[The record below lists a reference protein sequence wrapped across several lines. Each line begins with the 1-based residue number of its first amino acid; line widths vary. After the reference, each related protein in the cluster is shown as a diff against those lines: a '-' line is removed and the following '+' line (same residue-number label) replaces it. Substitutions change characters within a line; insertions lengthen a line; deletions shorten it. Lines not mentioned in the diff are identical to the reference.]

1 MEKNI
6 LIKDI
11 PKFDENA
18 LANILKE
25 AEINNEADEE
35 MTNKLQ
41 RTYIIQTKIENAL
54 INLNINELLSDLTK
68 NEIREKL
75 NNIEETIET
84 MTNTELLEVINNLDE
99 KYSGLTKGCEIEDNE
114 DNNDRKMDDL
124 EKVLLNELKS
134 DVSRRANLLLAQN
147 PEWSEF
153 INPLLEDLELSNIS
167 YEYLE
172 DKLKIL
178 RELQD
183 DETIERDYKEEL
195 KNLCIYIK
203 NEIDE
208 NQVDLS
214 EEKNDKLIE
223 LIKTNLDLLE
233 NVDEN
238 INWEEKLKE
247 FNISC
252 EEIYSKE

>member
-1 MEKNI
+1 
-6 LIKDI
+6 
-11 PKFDENA
+11 
-18 LANILKE
+18 
-25 AEINNEADEE
+25 
-35 MTNKLQ
+35 
-41 RTYIIQTKIENAL
+41 
-54 INLNINELLSDLTK
+54 
-68 NEIREKL
+68 
-75 NNIEETIET
+75 
-84 MTNTELLEVINNLDE
+84 
-99 KYSGLTKGCEIEDNE
+99 
-114 DNNDRKMDDL
+114 
-124 EKVLLNELKS
+124 
-134 DVSRRANLLLAQN
+134 LLLAQN
-147 PEWSEF
+147 PEWSDF
-153 INPLLEDLELSNIS
+153 ITPLLEDLELSNLS

-178 RELQD
+178 KELQD
-183 DETIERDYKEEL
+183 DETFNRDYKEEL

-214 EEKNDKLIE
+214 EEKKDKLIE